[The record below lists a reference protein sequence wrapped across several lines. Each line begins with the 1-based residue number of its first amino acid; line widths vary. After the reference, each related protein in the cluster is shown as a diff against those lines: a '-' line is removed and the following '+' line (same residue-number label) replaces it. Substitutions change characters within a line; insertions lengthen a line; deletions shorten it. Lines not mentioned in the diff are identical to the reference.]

1 MNQIALELDE
11 KLRQLDPAEA
21 RRLELLVRD
30 VLDRADDVCAD
41 TPTSKGNGKSSES
54 SRGNLPELEWSEELN
69 ARRCALIDR
78 KIQGELTAQESDELD
93 HLQQAL
99 RQYINR
105 VAPLPFEAAR
115 QLHADLLQK
124 QQAKQ

>member
-11 KLRQLDPAEA
+11 KLQTLDPGEA
-21 RRLELLVRD
+21 RRLEALVR
-30 VLDRADDVCAD
+30 VALDRMDAQSSQD
-41 TPTSKGNGKSSES
+41 NGKSGES
-54 SRGNLPELEWSEELN
+54 SHGDVAEWTDELN

-78 KIQGELTAQESDELD
+78 KIQGILTEDESEELD

-105 VAPLPFEAAR
+105 VAPLPFDAAR
-115 QLHADLLQK
+115 QLHAELLQK
-124 QQAKQ
+124 QRQKP